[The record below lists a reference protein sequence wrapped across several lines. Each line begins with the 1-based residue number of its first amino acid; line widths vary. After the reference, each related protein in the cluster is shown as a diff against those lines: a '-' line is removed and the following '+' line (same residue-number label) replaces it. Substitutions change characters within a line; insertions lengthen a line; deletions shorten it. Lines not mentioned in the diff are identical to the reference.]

1 MTMPEPFQVKMLCA
15 KHGDVPF
22 LIVEAGEYQKTYCL
36 VCFDEVMTRLG
47 VHAVRPVKVESE
59 LKPIEWPETLELQ

>member
-1 MTMPEPFQVKMLCA
+1 MPELSQVKMICA

-22 LIVEAGEYQKTYCL
+22 LIVEAGDYQRSWCL

-47 VHAVRPVKVESE
+47 VHCVHPVVIES
-59 LKPIEWPETLELQ
+59 KPIEWPDHLEVK